1 MTDTASTTA
10 STTTDTT
17 TNTTLITG
25 AASGI
30 GAATATLLAAR
41 GHRLVLVDIDEESL
55 ERVAAGLRATGA
67 EAITVTA
74 DASGEDAAAG
84 ALDAGYAAF
93 GTVDGLVTSA
103 AVMISKPLTETT
115 LEDWN
120 RLQSVNVTGVFL
132 LCREFVRRLVET
144 GRPGAIVNL
153 SSISGTVALPNQA
166 AYCASK
172 GAVAQLTRQI
182 AVEYAAR
189 GIRANVVSPGTVET
203 RQLATYLGSQ
213 PDPEAAR
220 RALYA
225 AHPIGRV
232 AEAAEVASTIAFLLG
247 PDSSFVT
254 GAALAVDGGYTSV

>member
-10 STTTDTT
+10 K
-17 TNTTLITG
+17 TTLITG

-30 GAATATLLAAR
+30 GAATASLLAER
-41 GHRLVLVDIDEESL
+41 GHRLVLVDIHGDHLS
-55 ERVAAGLRATGA
+55 RVADEVRAAGG
-67 EAITVTA
+67 EAIAVVA
-74 DASGEDAAAG
+74 DVSDEHAAVA
-84 ALDAGYAAF
+84 ALDAGYDAF
-93 GTVDGLVTSA
+93 GIVDGLVTSA

-120 RLQSVNVTGVFL
+120 TLQSVNVTGVFL
-132 LCREFVRRLVET
+132 VCREFIRRLVDT
-144 GRPGAIVNL
+144 DRPGAIVNL

-213 PDPEAAR
+213 PDPDAAR

-225 AHPIGRV
+225 AHPIGRI
-232 AEAAEVASTIAFLLG
+232 AEAAEVASAIAFLLG
-247 PDSSFVT
+247 SDSSFVT
-254 GAALAVDGGYTSV
+254 GAALAVDGGYTSI

>member
-1 MTDTASTTA
+1 MTGAAPTPAT
-10 STTTDTT
+10 
-17 TNTTLITG
+17 TTLITG

-30 GAATATLLAAR
+30 GAATASLLAQR
-41 GHRLVLVDIDEESL
+41 GHRLVLVDIDDTYL
-55 ERVAAGLRATGA
+55 TKVADDTRALGA
-67 EAITVTA
+67 DVIAVVA
-74 DASGEDAAAG
+74 DVSNEDAAA
-84 ALDAGYAAF
+84 AAIDAGYEAF
-93 GTVDGLVTSA
+93 GGIDGLVTSA
-103 AVMISKPLTETT
+103 AIMISKPLTDTT
-115 LEDWN
+115 LDDWN
-120 RLQSVNVTGVFL
+120 ALQSVNVTGVFL
-132 LCREFVRRLVET
+132 VCREFIRRLVAT
-144 GRPGAIVNL
+144 DRPGSIVNL

-213 PDPEAAR
+213 SDPEAAR

-225 AHPIGRV
+225 AHPIGRI

>member
-10 STTTDTT
+10 K
-17 TNTTLITG
+17 TTLITG

-30 GAATATLLAAR
+30 GAATALLLAQR
-41 GHRLVLVDIDEESL
+41 GHRLVLADIDGDHL
-55 ERVAAGLRATGA
+55 GRVADEVRAAGA
-67 EAITVTA
+67 EAIAVVA
-74 DASGEDAAAG
+74 DVSKEDDAVAA
-84 ALDAGYAAF
+84 LEAGYDAF

-115 LEDWN
+115 LDNWN
-120 RLQSVNVTGVFL
+120 ALQSVNVTGVFL
-132 LCREFVRRLVET
+132 VCREFIRRLVDRE
-144 GRPGAIVNL
+144 RPGAIVNL

-213 PDPEAAR
+213 PDPDAAR

-225 AHPIGRV
+225 AHPIGRI

-247 PDSSFVT
+247 SDSSFVT
-254 GAALAVDGGYTSV
+254 GAALAVDGGYTSI

>member
-1 MTDTASTTA
+1 MTIAASTTA
-10 STTTDTT
+10 
-17 TNTTLITG
+17 NTTLITG

-30 GAATATLLAAR
+30 GAATAALLAER
-41 GHRLVLVDIDEESL
+41 GHRLVLVDINGEHLEQVADRIRASGAAAVTVVADVSDEH
-55 ERVAAGLRATGA
+55 AATAAIATGY
-67 EAITVTA
+67 
-74 DASGEDAAAG
+74 D
-84 ALDAGYAAF
+84 AF

-115 LEDWN
+115 LDDWAT
-120 RLQSVNVTGVFL
+120 LQGVNVTGVFL
-132 LCREFVRRLVET
+132 ICREFVRKLVDT
-144 GRPGAIVNL
+144 NRSGAIVNL

-213 PDPEAAR
+213 PDPDAAR
-220 RALYA
+220 QALYA
-225 AHPIGRV
+225 AHPIGRI
-232 AEAAEVASTIAFLLG
+232 ADAREVAATIAFLLS

-254 GAALAVDGGYTSV
+254 GAALAVDGGYTSI

>member
-1 MTDTASTTA
+1 MTDSATTA
-10 STTTDTT
+10 VR
-17 TNTTLITG
+17 TTLITG

-30 GAATATLLAAR
+30 GAATAGLLAR
-41 GHRLVLVDIDEESL
+41 HGHRLVLADINGEHL
-55 ERVAAGLRATGA
+55 ERVADDARASAPKGA
-67 EAITVTA
+67 DIVTVVS
-74 DASGEDAAAG
+74 DVSDENAAAS
-84 ALDAGYAAF
+84 AVDAGYRAF
-93 GTVDGLVTSA
+93 GSIDGLVTSA

-115 LEDWN
+115 LDDWN
-120 RLQSVNVTGVFL
+120 ALQAVNVTGVFL
-132 LCREFVRRLVET
+132 ICREFIRRLIET
-144 GRPGAIVNL
+144 KGSGAIVNL

-182 AVEYAAR
+182 AVEYAAS

-203 RQLATYLGSQ
+203 RQLATYLASQ
-213 PDPEAAR
+213 PDPDAAR

-232 AEAAEVASTIAFLLG
+232 GEASEVASAIAFLLG

-254 GAALAVDGGYTSV
+254 GAALAVDGGYTSI

>member
-1 MTDTASTTA
+1 M
-10 STTTDTT
+10 
-17 TNTTLITG
+17 
-25 AASGI
+25 
-30 GAATATLLAAR
+30 
-41 GHRLVLVDIDEESL
+41 LVDIDEDEL
-55 ERVAAGLRATGA
+55 ERVAADIRAAGA

-74 DASGEDAAAG
+74 DASGEDAAATS
-84 ALDAGYAAF
+84 LDAGYAAF

-132 LCREFVRRLVET
+132 LCREFVRRLVEA

-189 GIRANVVSPGTVET
+189 G
-203 RQLATYLGSQ
+203 
-213 PDPEAAR
+213 
-220 RALYA
+220 
-225 AHPIGRV
+225 
-232 AEAAEVASTIAFLLG
+232 
-247 PDSSFVT
+247 
-254 GAALAVDGGYTSV
+254 

>member
-1 MTDTASTTA
+1 MTGTASTT
-10 STTTDTT
+10 ST
-17 TNTTLITG
+17 TTLITG

-30 GAATATLLAAR
+30 GAATATLLAQR
-41 GHRLVLVDIDEESL
+41 GHRLVLVDIDGNYL
-55 ERVAAGLRATGA
+55 EQ
-67 EAITVTA
+67 TA
-74 DASGEDAAAG
+74 DAARASGADVITVVADVSDEDAATA
-84 ALDAGYAAF
+84 AIDAGYDAF
-93 GTVDGLVTSA
+93 GGVDGLVTSA
-103 AVMISKPLTETT
+103 AVMISKPLTNTT
-115 LEDWN
+115 LDDWN
-120 RLQSVNVTGVFL
+120 ALQSVNVTGVFL
-132 LCREFVRRLVET
+132 ACREFIRRLLAAD
-144 GRPGAIVNL
+144 RPGSIVNL

-203 RQLATYLGSQ
+203 CQLATYLGAQ
-213 PDPEAAR
+213 PDPDAAR
-220 RALYA
+220 QALYA
-225 AHPIGRV
+225 AHPIGRI

>member
-1 MTDTASTTA
+1 MTDNASTTV
-10 STTTDTT
+10 T
-17 TNTTLITG
+17 TTLITG

-30 GAATATLLAAR
+30 GAATATLLAQR
-41 GHRLVLVDIDEESL
+41 GHRLVLVDIDENRLQQVADEV
-55 ERVAAGLRATGA
+55 RAVGGQAVIVAADVAQ
-67 EAITVTA
+67 
-74 DASGEDAAAG
+74 EDAAAA
-84 ALDAGYAAF
+84 ALDAGSKAF

-103 AVMISKPLTETT
+103 AVMISTPLTETT
-115 LEDWN
+115 LDDWN
-120 RLQSVNVTGVFL
+120 TVQSVNVTGVFL
-132 LCREFVRRLVET
+132 ICREFVRRLVDA
-144 GRPGAIVNL
+144 GRPGSIVNL

-213 PDPEAAR
+213 PDPGAAR

-232 AEAAEVASTIAFLLG
+232 GEADEVASTIAFLLG

>member
-1 MTDTASTTA
+1 MMTETASNTA
-10 STTTDTT
+10 SPTA
-17 TNTTLITG
+17 NTTLITG

-30 GAATATLLAAR
+30 GAATAALLAAR
-41 GHRLVLVDIDEESL
+41 GHQLVLADIDESSL
-55 ERVAAGLRATGA
+55 DRVAADIRAAGGQA
-67 EAITVTA
+67 VTA
-74 DASGEDAAAG
+74 AGDVSGEAAAAA
-84 ALDAGYAAF
+84 ALEAGYRAF
-93 GTVDGLVTSA
+93 GVVDGLVTSA

-132 LCREFVRRLVET
+132 ICREFVRRLVAS

-213 PDPEAAR
+213 PDPDAAR
-220 RALYA
+220 NALYA

-247 PDSSFVT
+247 SDASFVT
-254 GAALAVDGGYTSV
+254 GAALAVDGGYTSI

>member
-1 MTDTASTTA
+1 MTSNASTTA
-10 STTTDTT
+10 K
-17 TNTTLITG
+17 TTLITG

-30 GAATATLLAAR
+30 GAATATLLAQR
-41 GHRLVLVDIDEESL
+41 GYRLVLVDIDEDHL
-55 ERVAAGLRATGA
+55 EQVAADVRASGA
-67 EAITVTA
+67 QAITVAA
-74 DASGEDAAAG
+74 DVAQPDAAVF
-84 ALDAGYAAF
+84 ALAAGYEAF
-93 GTVDGLVTSA
+93 GVVDGLVTSA

-115 LEDWN
+115 LDDWN

-132 LCREFVRRLVET
+132 ICREFVRRLVAD
-144 GRPGAIVNL
+144 GRPGSIVNL

-203 RQLATYLGSQ
+203 RQLQTYLGSQ

-232 AEAAEVASTIAFLLG
+232 ADAAEVASTIAFLLG

-254 GAALAVDGGYTSV
+254 GAALAVDGGYTSI

>member
-1 MTDTASTTA
+1 MTDDASNTAK
-10 STTTDTT
+10 
-17 TNTTLITG
+17 TTLITG

-30 GAATATLLAAR
+30 GAATAALLAQR
-41 GHRLVLVDIDEESL
+41 GHRLVLVDIDRTSL
-55 ERVAAGLRATGA
+55 EKVADDVRMCGGQA
-67 EAITVTA
+67 VTIAA
-74 DASGEDAAAG
+74 DVSQEDAAVA
-84 ALDAGYAAF
+84 ALDAGYRTF
-93 GTVDGLVTSA
+93 GIVDGLVTSA

-115 LEDWN
+115 LDDWN
-120 RLQSVNVTGVFL
+120 TLQSINVTGVFL
-132 LCREFVRRLVET
+132 ICREFVGRLVDA
-144 GRPGAIVNL
+144 GRSGSIVNL

-203 RQLATYLGSQ
+203 RQLATYLGAQ

-232 AEAAEVASTIAFLLG
+232 AEASEVASTIAFLLG
-247 PDSSFVT
+247 SESSFVT